1 MQTDMSPID
10 DSYDPVPPPQI
21 PQGRQQFFQQED
33 EPPSYFQ
40 QQQQPQYY
48 MPQQPMFQSAP
59 SSSDRG
65 FFAQFDKVTWIII
78 GLLVL
83 IAFFMGKTMQPV
95 FVKA

>member
-1 MQTDMSPID
+1 
-10 DSYDPVPPPQI
+10 
-21 PQGRQQFFQQED
+21 
-33 EPPSYFQ
+33 
-40 QQQQPQYY
+40 

-83 IAFFMGKTMQPV
+83 IAFFMGKTMQPLIL
-95 FVKA
+95 KT